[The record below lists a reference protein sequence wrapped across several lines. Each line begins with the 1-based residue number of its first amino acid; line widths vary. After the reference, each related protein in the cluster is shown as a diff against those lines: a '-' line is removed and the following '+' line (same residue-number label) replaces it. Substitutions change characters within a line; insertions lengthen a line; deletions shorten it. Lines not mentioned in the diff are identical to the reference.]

1 MKTSR
6 KASKKLDEYLDSPM
20 GLVERGRKQMFNEI
34 MGFLNKH
41 NSFECLSIG
50 NMLCNHF
57 LWSKSGN
64 KITPYANSLKLYV
77 GGLSDKV

>member
-6 KASKKLDEYLDSPM
+6 KVSKKVDEYLHSPM
-20 GLVERGRKQMFNEI
+20 GIVERGRIQMFKEI

-64 KITPYANSLKLYV
+64 KITPYAYSLKIYV
-77 GGLSDKV
+77 GELSDKV